1 MSEQTLG
8 LGHDEVLGHPALTD
22 SRTGLANRLHF
33 ELVYRYMF
41 AAGDRGMAFTVMLL
55 SVGAPGQMADDE
67 KRLRAIGETIHRTTR
82 TSDLVAH
89 VGGNRYVVLLLG
101 TNLPGS
107 RIAADRI
114 EAAMR
119 ASSSDVVSIGLA
131 TFSPTMTDSVTLLR
145 SVESA
150 LVTAEAAGGGV
161 EMA

>member
-1 MSEQTLG
+1 MSEQMLG

-22 SRTGLANRLHF
+22 ARTGLANRLHF
-33 ELVYRYMF
+33 ELVYRYLF

-55 SVGAPGQMADDE
+55 STGDPGRTDDGQE
-67 KRLRAIGETIHRTTR
+67 RLRAVGETIRRTTR
-82 TSDLVAH
+82 TADLVAH
-89 VGGNRYVVLLLG
+89 IDGSRYVVLLLG

-119 ASSSDVVSIGLA
+119 ASGCERVSIGLA
-131 TFSPTMTDSVTLLR
+131 TFNPTMTSSTALLR

-150 LVTAEAAGGGV
+150 LAAAEAAGGGV

>member
-1 MSEQTLG
+1 MSEQTRRLG
-8 LGHDEVLGHPALTD
+8 QDEVLRHPALTD

-55 SVGAPGQMADDE
+55 SIEDTGEDADGE
-67 KRLRAIGETIHRTTR
+67 ERLRAIGETIHRTTR

-89 VGGNRYVVLLLG
+89 VGGNRYAVLLLG

-119 ASSSDVVSIGLA
+119 ANGPDTVSIGLA
-131 TFSPTMTDSVTLLR
+131 TFSPTMTDSLALLR

-150 LVTAEAAGGGV
+150 LAAAEAAGGGL
-161 EMA
+161 ETA

>member
-55 SVGAPGQMADDE
+55 SIGGAEEEVGDD
-67 KRLRAIGETIHRTTR
+67 RLHAIGETIHRTTR
-82 TSDLVAH
+82 SSDLVAH
-89 VGGNRYVVLLLG
+89 LGETRFVVLLLG

-107 RIAADRI
+107 RVAADRI

-119 ASSSDVVSIGLA
+119 ESGVDSVSIGLA
-131 TFSPTMTDSVTLLR
+131 TFSPTMTESLTLLR

-150 LVTAEAAGGGV
+150 LAAAEAAGGGV